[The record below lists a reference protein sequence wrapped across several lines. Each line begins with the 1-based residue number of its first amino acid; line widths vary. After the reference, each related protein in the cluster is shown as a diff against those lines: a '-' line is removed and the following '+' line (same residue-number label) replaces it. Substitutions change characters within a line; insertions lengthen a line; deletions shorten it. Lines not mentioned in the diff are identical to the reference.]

1 METYPFEGMVPQVE
15 KTLMPIVVEDNARL
29 KLHEDVRNTFHYKDV
44 NGLSGGECQ
53 GPQGRNLRL
62 GMTQECHDTK

>member
-29 KLHEDVRNTFHYKDV
+29 KLHEDARNTFHYKDV
-44 NGLSGGECQ
+44 S
-53 GPQGRNLRL
+53 
-62 GMTQECHDTK
+62 D